1 MFAAKSLVITGARK
15 MVLRPPAATA
25 AARRLSSL
33 PGPAGTPAAA
43 ASHSGGSSL
52 GQRLMAFF
60 TGVGVA
66 SSVCGYFVYE
76 ELLAANWRFDMTL
89 RSLEKRL
96 QALEK

>member
-1 MFAAKSLVITGARK
+1 
-15 MVLRPPAATA
+15 
-25 AARRLSSL
+25 
-33 PGPAGTPAAA
+33 
-43 ASHSGGSSL
+43 
-52 GQRLMAFF
+52 MAFF